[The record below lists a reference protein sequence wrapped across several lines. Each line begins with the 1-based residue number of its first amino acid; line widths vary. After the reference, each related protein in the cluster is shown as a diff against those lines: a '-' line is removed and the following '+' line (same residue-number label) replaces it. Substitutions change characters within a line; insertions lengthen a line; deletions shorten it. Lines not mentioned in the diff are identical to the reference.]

1 MLKINYEEKIRAT
14 RVPWNKSVIMTV
26 LAITVTRVVVGL
38 TGVITGGGYF
48 ETVNAFIPPGASMP
62 ALIIGFIA
70 SFMTTHADGR
80 TPQGGSN

>member
-1 MLKINYEEKIRAT
+1 MSNRLLGSLLPRLA
-14 RVPWNKSVIMTV
+14 VSVIMTV

-80 TPQGGSN
+80 TPRGGSN